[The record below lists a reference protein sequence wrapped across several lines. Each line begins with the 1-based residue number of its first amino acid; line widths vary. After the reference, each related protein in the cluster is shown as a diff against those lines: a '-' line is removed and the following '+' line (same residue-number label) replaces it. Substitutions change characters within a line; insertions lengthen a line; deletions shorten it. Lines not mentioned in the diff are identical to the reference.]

1 MAERLRGRDLP
12 EGWLDLDAE
21 ATAALA
27 VLVGIDLSVAREGPL
42 DARQIRMLLL
52 AEMTAEF
59 AAENAL
65 RKIAVSRR
73 WRVFSDDEL
82 EALEQAFGS
91 YDPTEPLYTEVLAEI
106 ERRAGV
112 ATAGVVSA

>member
-1 MAERLRGRDLP
+1 MAERLRGHDLP

-27 VLVGIDLSVAREGPL
+27 ERVGIDLSVAREGPL

-65 RKIAVSRR
+65 SRKIAVSRR

-91 YDPTEPLYTEVLAEI
+91 YDPTEPLYAEILAEI
-106 ERRAGV
+106 ERRAG
-112 ATAGVVSA
+112 ALPPES

>member
-1 MAERLRGRDLP
+1 LVEPQTAWLRDRGDRARTCDLRFWGP
-12 EGWLDLDAE
+12 RPLQL
-21 ATAALA
+21 
-27 VLVGIDLSVAREGPL
+27 VAREGLL

-65 RKIAVSRR
+65 NRKIAVSRR
-73 WRVFSDDEL
+73 WRVFRGDEL

-91 YDPTEPLYTEVLAEI
+91 YDPTEPLYAEVLAEI
-106 ERRAGV
+106 ERRVGV
-112 ATAGVVSA
+112 LPPES

>member
-1 MAERLRGRDLP
+1 MAERLRGHDLP

-27 VLVGIDLSVAREGPL
+27 ERVGVDLSVAREGPL

-65 RKIAVSRR
+65 NRKIAVSRR

-91 YDPTEPLYTEVLAEI
+91 YDPSEPLYTEVLAEI
-106 ERRAGV
+106 ERRTGV
-112 ATAGVVSA
+112 LPPES